1 MAKEIRMVSASADI
15 APLID
20 RGADV
25 DTQIKNLTYED
36 KGIKARLGE
45 TASNTIQEGETSIRF
60 KGEKS
65 AAVVSAVEKL
75 ELNADAEDFTKVKNA
90 VESGLLAGLVEKEQ
104 QLVIPAAQIEDAVAC
119 LRHNGFKSAMIAE
132 TLTINAESFKKIDLN
147 DVSSEQ
153 GKARNALNKC
163 VSKTVTYRVKYERV

>member
-90 VESGLLAGLVEKEQ
+90 VEVGLLDGIIEKEQ
-104 QLVIPAAQIEDAVAC
+104 RLAVPNADIERAAEILKKAGV
-119 LRHNGFKSAMIAE
+119 NAMIAE
-132 TLTINAESFKKIDLN
+132 TFTINADSFKKTDLT

-153 GKARNALNKC
+153 GKARNALSKC
-163 VSKTVTYRVKYERV
+163 VNKTVTYRVKYERV